1 MYDSARDFINDLR
14 SLREWEERRDGQL
27 ELLRNLRYIRYQKV
41 KSPLDY
47 DIVGYKNNEPI
58 RSIKS
63 HSTITTDKR
72 WETIDR
78 IDKEI
83 ARVKRLLK
91 RCRQRIIKINNGLD
105 KLDPKLR
112 SMCIAIYVK
121 GRRYEDVAFD
131 VGMSRTSLYRYVREG
146 LKIFDIFDKN

>member
-1 MYDSARDFINDLR
+1 MYDSSRDFINDLR
-14 SLREWEERRDGQL
+14 SLKEWEDRRDGQL
-27 ELLRNLRYIRYQKV
+27 ELLKNLKYLRYSKV

-47 DIVGYKNNEPI
+47 DVIGYENKVPV
-58 RSIKS
+58 RSIKMR
-63 HSTITTDKR
+63 STVTADKR
-72 WETIDR
+72 WENIER

-83 ARVKRLLK
+83 VRVKRLLK
-91 RCRQRIIKINNGLD
+91 KCKQRIIKINNGLD

-112 SMCIAIYVK
+112 SMCIEIYVK

-146 LKIFDIFDKN
+146 LKIFDIFDKK